1 MSMGMNISA
10 GTIMAY
16 MELRA
21 RADVSYELY
30 AKTINIEALTMID
43 MAGKQLSG
51 FASGGVADALG
62 SIGAAAE
69 TAGRALTM
77 HITGKLLDVGQ
88 AALQVGMNFDASM
101 SNVYGLMSSLNL
113 SQAQMDA
120 LRDTAREMGATTK
133 FSASEAADAMGY
145 MAMAGWDAQEMLS
158 GMVFPA
164 C

>member
-16 MELRA
+16 MDL
-21 RADVSYELY
+21 DMSSF
-30 AKTINIEALTMID
+30 NSALD
-43 MAGKQLSG
+43 MAGEQLSG
-51 FASGGVADALG
+51 FASGGVAGALG

-88 AALQVGMNFDASM
+88 AALQVGMDFDASM

-133 FSASEAADAMGY
+133 FSASEAVLHLQFKPG
-145 MAMAGWDAQEMLS
+145 
-158 GMVFPA
+158 
-164 C
+164 